1 MSEWIEN
8 TGEMPVEGSVLI
20 DTLWDDASTEYGDNA
35 SGWGWRLDGGI
46 THWRLSEAIDK
57 ASDTTNEF
65 SMNKLDTTNP
75 KALLGLTNLPM
86 TMLSPLTIA
95 LGNLGK
101 LNGKLKYGG
110 ANYIGT
116 EVVMSI
122 YMDAILRHFYAILC
136 GEDADPI
143 DNVPHWGAILANID
157 IIVNAQAAGSLIDD
171 RLRSDGQLEAMR
183 ELKPLVA
190 SLQELHKEKNPKHYY
205 MKDAD
210 GTK

>member
-8 TGEMPVEGSVLI
+8 TGEQPVDDDVLVDVQI
-20 DTLWDDASTEYGDNA
+20 LDADKDNPLLFGKKALNWSWA
-35 SGWGWRLDGGI
+35 SGKVSGTI
-46 THWRLSEAIDK
+46 THWRLSETIDK
-57 ASDTTNEF
+57 AS
-65 SMNKLDTTNP
+65 DTTNP

-86 TMLSPLTIA
+86 TMLSPLTIV

-116 EVVMSI
+116 NVVMSI
-122 YMDAILRHFYAILC
+122 YMDAILRHFYAILS
-136 GEDADPI
+136 GEDADPV

-157 IIVNAQAAGSLIDD
+157 IIVNAKAANTLIDD
-171 RLRSDGQLEAMR
+171 RLRADGQLEAMR

-190 SLQELHKEKNPKHYY
+190 SLQELHKDKNPKHYY
-205 MKDAD
+205 LKDAD